1 MIAQGDR
8 QFTAA
13 RADYHGTNS
22 LLDLSGNPVWRA
34 GTREGSGD
42 WMRMNLTNQ
51 EMLVR
56 GNAVMKLPA
65 GEVGRTRLMGT
76 PEPKTT
82 KPKPELAGTARILSQ
97 EYLVTPAS
105 ALFQGGVR
113 IEHPQM
119 TWTSKELTMLSPP
132 ELGKDGH
139 MVIAEPDVV
148 FDLLDDQGRVFHGMG
163 QKAVYTRRVSAT
175 VTNDIM
181 ELTGNPATLSAT
193 NFNGRNNRMV
203 LDLGNH
209 TLFVPGKFHAQGAM
223 SGSSTNL
230 FRPLGRG
237 KSR

>member
-1 MIAQGDR
+1 
-8 QFTAA
+8 
-13 RADYHGTNS
+13 
-22 LLDLSGNPVWRA
+22 
-34 GTREGSGD
+34 
-42 WMRMNLTNQ
+42 
-51 EMLVR
+51 
-56 GNAVMKLPA
+56 
-65 GEVGRTRLMGT
+65 
-76 PEPKTT
+76 
-82 KPKPELAGTARILSQ
+82 
-97 EYLVTPAS
+97 
-105 ALFQGGVR
+105 
-113 IEHPQM
+113 
-119 TWTSKELTMLSPP
+119 
-132 ELGKDGH
+132 

-209 TLFVPGKFHAQGAM
+209 TLFVPGKFHAQGTM